1 MTSNDTE
8 PRRRSLI
15 RGVAWAAPT
24 MAAAVAAPAI
34 AVSTPCAETDVTL
47 NWGMSAYSGT
57 PSATSTFTTNVRFN
71 PTASSTNNPDLNN
84 PMTATIVHRWFGNAR
99 GDGPNGT
106 ISTFNVGGTNQVG
119 YYLRQQV
126 GPNGATA
133 PTTADYQTIQV
144 TFSEVVRNLRFS
156 ITDIDRVWAP
166 GAYDFIDGVSLTS
179 SSPFT
184 SRAPS
189 GSTVTGAG
197 NLLVAVEEFSGRQQ
211 ERRRTWG
218 ADRHH
223 LRAAGAVLH
232 VALRQPRQDCP
243 HVRPQQQPS
252 RFPDALHYEPS
263 RPVRELTMPAWP
275 V

>member
-47 NWGMSAYSGT
+47 NCGMSAYSGT

-197 NLLVAVEEFSGRQQ
+197 TSSSPWRNSQDGNKSEDGPGGQIDITFAQPVQSFTLRYDNLGRTVPTSGLSNNQAVFLTRFI
-211 ERRRTWG
+211 TN
-218 ADRHH
+218 
-223 LRAAGAVLH
+223 
-232 VALRQPRQDCP
+232 
-243 HVRPQQQPS
+243 RPAQCAS
-252 RFPDALHYEPS
+252 
-263 RPVRELTMPAWP
+263 
-275 V
+275 